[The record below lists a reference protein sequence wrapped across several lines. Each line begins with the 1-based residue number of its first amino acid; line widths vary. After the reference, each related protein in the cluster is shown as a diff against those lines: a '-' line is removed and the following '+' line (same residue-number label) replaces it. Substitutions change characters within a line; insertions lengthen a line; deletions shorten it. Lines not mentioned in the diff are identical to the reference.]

1 MSAMHGRGAER
12 LLGVAGSPHL
22 LLVEDDPGDAFLFEE
37 LLTEA
42 QPGVRITV
50 AATLAEALDALR
62 PEIQCVIVDLALPDA
77 RGLDALRQVRGHAP
91 DTAVLVLTGLADAH
105 VGVEA
110 VAAGAQDYLVKQDVD
125 GALLTRA
132 ISYAIERK
140 RADESERQLVEARA
154 LSRENAR
161 LERGLLPVP
170 ILTDTT
176 LRHHTRYRP
185 GAPAD
190 AGGTAPAGGR
200 AGPASG
206 RPGRGRALLGGDFH
220 DTVETADGAV
230 HVVIGDVSG
239 HGADEASL
247 GVRLRMAWR
256 TLVLA
261 GHTGERLLDTLDAV
275 LQHERW
281 GEEIFTTVC
290 TLTIAPD
297 RRTAR
302 LHRAGHPPPLI
313 FGPGGVRAVPDEPR
327 GPALG
332 LIPGVAWPAL
342 DLELGDS
349 WGLLLYTDGLI
360 EGFAGADGEHLDL
373 SGLLELATAA
383 HDDGKRGETLVDG
396 LIAEAERLNGDALT
410 DDLAVLLLS
419 RGDG

>member
-1 MSAMHGRGAER
+1 MNSRGAER

-37 LLTEA
+37 LLAEA

-50 AATLAEALDALR
+50 ATTLAEAVAALR
-62 PEIQCVIVDLALPDA
+62 SDIQCVIVDLSLPDA
-77 RGLDALRQVRGHAP
+77 QGLDALHQVRAHAP
-91 DTAVLVLTGLADAH
+91 ATAVLVLTGLADAH
-105 VGVEA
+105 VGVAA
-110 VAAGAQDYLVKQDVD
+110 VAAGAQDYLVKQDMD
-125 GALLTRA
+125 SALLTRA

-170 ILTDTT
+170 ILHDAT

-185 GAPAD
+185 GRD
-190 AGGTAPAGGR
+190 
-200 AGPASG
+200 
-206 RPGRGRALLGGDFH
+206 RALLGGDFH
-220 DTVETADGAV
+220 DTVQTADGAV

-261 GHTGERLLDTLDAV
+261 GHAGPRLLDTLDAV
-275 LQHERW
+275 LEHERW
-281 GEEIFTTVC
+281 AEEIFTTVC

-297 RRTAR
+297 RRSAR
-302 LHRAGHPPPLI
+302 MYRAGHPRPLL
-313 FGPGGVRAVPDEPR
+313 FGPGRVAAVPDDAC

-332 LIPGVAWPAL
+332 LIPGVEWPAF
-342 DLELGDS
+342 DFELGDS
-349 WGLLLYTDGLI
+349 WTLLLYTDGLI
-360 EGFAGADGEHLDL
+360 EGHDGDGYLDL
-373 SGLLELATAA
+373 SGLVELAALA
-383 HDDGKRGETLVDG
+383 HGGGQRGDVLVDG
-396 LIAEAERLNGDALT
+396 LIAEAERLNGDVLS

>member
-1 MSAMHGRGAER
+1 MAALHSRGAER

-37 LLTEA
+37 LLAEA

-50 AATLAEALDALR
+50 ATTLREALDALR
-62 PEIQCVIVDLALPDA
+62 PEIQCVIVDLSLPDA
-77 RGLDALRQVRGHAP
+77 QGLDALHQVRSHAP
-91 DTAVLVLTGLADAH
+91 TTAVLVLTGLADAH

-132 ISYAIERK
+132 ISYAIERQ

-170 ILTDTT
+170 ILRDRT

-185 GAPAD
+185 GRD
-190 AGGTAPAGGR
+190 
-200 AGPASG
+200 
-206 RPGRGRALLGGDFH
+206 RALLGGDFH
-220 DTVETADGAV
+220 DTVETEDGTV
-230 HVVIGDVSG
+230 HAVIGDVSG

-261 GHTGERLLDTLDAV
+261 GTTGTALLDTLDAV

-281 GEEIFTTVC
+281 AEEIFTTVC
-290 TLTIAPD
+290 MLTIAPD
-297 RRTAR
+297 RRSAR
-302 LHRAGHPPPLI
+302 LYRAGHPPPLF
-313 FGPGGVRAVPDEPR
+313 FGPDGVEVVPEEPY

-332 LIPGVAWPAL
+332 LIPGAGWPAL
-342 DLELGDS
+342 ELDLGDA
-349 WGLLLYTDGLI
+349 WTLLLYTDGLI
-360 EGFAGADGEHLDL
+360 EGHDGDGYLDL
-373 SGLLELATAA
+373 SGLVELATAA
-383 HDDGKRGETLVDG
+383 HGDGQRGDVLIDG
-396 LIAEAERLNGDALT
+396 LIAEAERLNGDVLS

-419 RGDG
+419 RGDDR

>member
-1 MSAMHGRGAER
+1 MTAMHSRGAER

-50 AATLAEALDALR
+50 ATTLAEALDALR
-62 PEIQCVIVDLALPDA
+62 PDIQCIIVDLSLPDA
-77 RGLDALRQVRGHAP
+77 DGLDALHQMHAHAP
-91 DTAVLVLTGLADAH
+91 SIAVLVLTGLADAH

-170 ILTDTT
+170 ILRDTT

-185 GAPAD
+185 GRD
-190 AGGTAPAGGR
+190 
-200 AGPASG
+200 
-206 RPGRGRALLGGDFH
+206 RALLGGDFH
-220 DTVETADGAV
+220 DTVETGDGAV
-230 HVVIGDVSG
+230 HAVIGDVSG

-261 GHTGERLLDTLDAV
+261 GHTGPQVLDTLDAV

-281 GEEIFTTVC
+281 GDEIFTTVC
-290 TLTIAPD
+290 MVTIAPD
-297 RRTAR
+297 RRSAR
-302 LHRAGHPPPLI
+302 LHRAGHPRPLF
-313 FGPGGVRAVPDEPR
+313 FGPDGVEAVPDEPR

-332 LIPGVAWPAL
+332 LIPGVEWPAF

-349 WGLLLYTDGLI
+349 WGLMLYTDGLI
-360 EGFAGADGEHLDL
+360 EGYDGGGYLDL
-373 SGLLELATAA
+373 SGLVELAKIA
-383 HDDGKRGETLVDG
+383 HGDGQRGDVLVDG
-396 LIAEAERLNGDALT
+396 LIAEAERRNGDVLS
-410 DDLAVLLLS
+410 DDLAVLMLS
-419 RGDG
+419 RGGG

>member
-1 MSAMHGRGAER
+1 MAAMHSRGAER

-42 QPGVRITV
+42 QPGLRITV
-50 AATLAEALDALR
+50 ATTLREALDALR
-62 PEIQCVIVDLALPDA
+62 PDIQCVIVDLSLPDA
-77 RGLDALRQVRGHAP
+77 QGLDALHQVRTHAP
-91 DTAVLVLTGLADAH
+91 ATAVLVLTGLADAH
-105 VGVEA
+105 VGVAA

-170 ILTDTT
+170 ILRDGTF
-176 LRHHTRYRP
+176 RHHTRYRP
-185 GAPAD
+185 GRD
-190 AGGTAPAGGR
+190 
-200 AGPASG
+200 
-206 RPGRGRALLGGDFH
+206 RALLGGDFH

-261 GHTGERLLDTLDAV
+261 GHTGPRLLDTLDAV

-281 GEEIFTTVC
+281 AEEIFTTLC
-290 TLTIAPD
+290 MLTIAPD
-297 RRTAR
+297 RRGAR
-302 LHRAGHPPPLI
+302 MYRAGHPPPLL
-313 FGPGGVRAVPDEPR
+313 FAPGGVTAVPDEPC

-332 LIPGVAWPAL
+332 LIPGVEWPAL
-342 DLELGDS
+342 DLDLGGS
-349 WGLLLYTDGLI
+349 WALLLYTDGLI
-360 EGFAGADGEHLDL
+360 EGHDGDGYLDL
-373 SGLLELATAA
+373 SGLVELAKRA
-383 HDDGKRGETLVDG
+383 HGEGQRGDVLIDG
-396 LIAEAERLNGDALT
+396 LIAEAERLNGDVLS

-419 RGDG
+419 RGDA

>member
-1 MSAMHGRGAER
+1 MAAMHSRGAER

-42 QPGVRITV
+42 QPGLRITV
-50 AATLAEALDALR
+50 ATTLREALDALR
-62 PEIQCVIVDLALPDA
+62 PEIQCVIVDLSLPDA
-77 RGLDALRQVRGHAP
+77 QGLDALHQVRTHAP
-91 DTAVLVLTGLADAH
+91 ATAVLVLTGLADAH
-105 VGVEA
+105 VGVAA

-170 ILTDTT
+170 ILHDGT

-185 GAPAD
+185 GRD
-190 AGGTAPAGGR
+190 
-200 AGPASG
+200 
-206 RPGRGRALLGGDFH
+206 RALLGGDFH

-261 GHTGERLLDTLDAV
+261 GHTGPRLLDTLDAV

-281 GEEIFTTVC
+281 AEEIFTTLC
-290 TLTIAPD
+290 MLTIAPD
-297 RRTAR
+297 RRAAR
-302 LHRAGHPPPLI
+302 VYRAGHPPPLL
-313 FGPGGVRAVPDEPR
+313 FGPGGVAAVPDEPR

-332 LIPGVAWPAL
+332 LIPGVEWPAL
-342 DLELGDS
+342 DLDLGES
-349 WGLLLYTDGLI
+349 WTLLLYTDGLI
-360 EGFAGADGEHLDL
+360 EGHDGDGYLDL
-373 SGLLELATAA
+373 SGLVELAKLA
-383 HDDGKRGETLVDG
+383 HAEGQRGDVLIDG
-396 LIAEAERLNGDALT
+396 LIAEAERLNGDVLS

>member
-1 MSAMHGRGAER
+1 MHSRGAER

-37 LLTEA
+37 LLAEA
-42 QPGVRITV
+42 QPGLRITV
-50 AATLAEALDALR
+50 ATTLREALDALR
-62 PEIQCVIVDLALPDA
+62 PEIQCVIVDLSLPDA
-77 RGLDALRQVRGHAP
+77 QGLDALHQVRTHAP
-91 DTAVLVLTGLADAH
+91 TTAVLVLTGLDDAH

-132 ISYAIERK
+132 ISYAIERQ
-140 RADESERQLVEARA
+140 RADETERQLVEARA

-170 ILTDTT
+170 ILHDGT

-185 GAPAD
+185 GRD
-190 AGGTAPAGGR
+190 
-200 AGPASG
+200 
-206 RPGRGRALLGGDFH
+206 RALLGGDFH
-220 DTVETADGAV
+220 DTVETTDGAV

-261 GHTGERLLDTLDAV
+261 GHAGPLLLDTLDAV

-281 GEEIFTTVC
+281 AEEIFTTVC
-290 TLTIAPD
+290 MLTIAPD
-297 RRTAR
+297 RRSAR
-302 LHRAGHPPPLI
+302 LYRAGHPAPLF
-313 FGPGGVRAVPDEPR
+313 FGPGGVAAVPDEPR

-332 LIPGVAWPAL
+332 LIPGVEWPAL
-342 DLELGDS
+342 DLELGES
-349 WGLLLYTDGLI
+349 WTLLLYTDGLI
-360 EGFAGADGEHLDL
+360 EGHDGDGYLDL
-373 SGLLELATAA
+373 SGLVELAKIA
-383 HDDGKRGETLVDG
+383 HGEGQRGDVLIDG
-396 LIAEAERLNGDALT
+396 LIAEAERLNGDVLS

>member
-1 MSAMHGRGAER
+1 MTAMHSRGAER

-37 LLTEA
+37 LLAEA

-50 AATLAEALDALR
+50 ATTLAEAIDALR
-62 PEIQCVIVDLALPDA
+62 PDIQCVIVDLSLPDA
-77 RGLDALRQVRGHAP
+77 QNLDALHQMHAHAP
-91 DTAVLVLTGLADAH
+91 SIAVLVLTGLADAH

-125 GALLTRA
+125 GALLSRA

-170 ILTDTT
+170 ILNDPT
-176 LRHHTRYRP
+176 LRHHARYRP
-185 GAPAD
+185 G
-190 AGGTAPAGGR
+190 R
-200 AGPASG
+200 A
-206 RPGRGRALLGGDFH
+206 RALLGGDFH
-220 DTVETADGAV
+220 DTVETADGTV

-261 GHTGERLLDTLDAV
+261 GHTGPRLLDTLDAV

-281 GEEIFTTVC
+281 AEEIFTTACMV
-290 TLTIAPD
+290 TIAPD
-297 RRTAR
+297 RRSAR
-302 LHRAGHPPPLI
+302 MHRAGHPRPLL
-313 FGPGGVRAVPDEPR
+313 FRAGRVEAVPDEPR

-332 LIPGVAWPAL
+332 LIPGVEWPAIDL
-342 DLELGDS
+342 DLGDS

-360 EGFAGADGEHLDL
+360 EGYAGHAGGYLDL
-373 SGLLELATAA
+373 SGLVELTKHAYM
-383 HDDGKRGETLVDG
+383 GGQRGDELIDG
-396 LIAEAERLNGDALT
+396 LIAEAERLNGDVLS

>member
-1 MSAMHGRGAER
+1 MAAMHSRGAER

-37 LLTEA
+37 LLAEA
-42 QPGVRITV
+42 QPGIRITV
-50 AATLAEALDALR
+50 ATTLREALDALR
-62 PEIQCVIVDLALPDA
+62 PEIQCVIVDLSLPDA
-77 RGLDALRQVRGHAP
+77 QGLDALHQVRTHAP
-91 DTAVLVLTGLADAH
+91 ATAVLVLTGLADAH
-105 VGVEA
+105 VGVAA

-170 ILTDTT
+170 ILHDGT

-185 GAPAD
+185 GRD
-190 AGGTAPAGGR
+190 
-200 AGPASG
+200 
-206 RPGRGRALLGGDFH
+206 RALLGGDFH

-261 GHTGERLLDTLDAV
+261 GHTGPRLLDTLDAV

-281 GEEIFTTVC
+281 AEEIFTTLC
-290 TLTIAPD
+290 MLTIAPD
-297 RRTAR
+297 RRGAR
-302 LHRAGHPPPLI
+302 VYRAGHPPPLL
-313 FGPGGVRAVPDEPR
+313 FGPGGVATVPDEPR

-332 LIPGVAWPAL
+332 LIPGVEWPAL
-342 DLELGDS
+342 DLELGES
-349 WGLLLYTDGLI
+349 WTFLLYTDGLI
-360 EGFAGADGEHLDL
+360 EGHDGDGYLDL
-373 SGLLELATAA
+373 SGLVELAKLA
-383 HDDGKRGETLVDG
+383 HGEGQRGDVLIDG
-396 LIAEAERLNGDALT
+396 LIAEAERLNGGVLS

-419 RGDG
+419 RGDD

>member
-1 MSAMHGRGAER
+1 MTAMHSRGAER

-22 LLVEDDPGDAFLFEE
+22 LLVEDDPGDALLFEE
-37 LLTEA
+37 LLAEA

-50 AATLAEALDALR
+50 ATTLGEALAALR
-62 PEIQCVIVDLALPDA
+62 PEIQCVIVDLSLPDA
-77 RGLDALRQVRGHAP
+77 RGLDALRRMRSHAP
-91 DTAVLVLTGLADAH
+91 ATAVLVLTGLADAH
-105 VGVEA
+105 VGVQA

-170 ILTDTT
+170 ILRDAT
-176 LRHHTRYRP
+176 LRHHARYRP
-185 GAPAD
+185 G
-190 AGGTAPAGGR
+190 R
-200 AGPASG
+200 Y
-206 RPGRGRALLGGDFH
+206 RALLGGDFH

-261 GHTGERLLDTLDAV
+261 GHTGERLLGTLDAV
-275 LQHERW
+275 HQHERW

-290 TLTIAPD
+290 MLTIAPD

-302 LHRAGHPPPLI
+302 LHRAGHPRPLL
-313 FGPGGVRAVPDEPR
+313 FGPSGVEPVPDEPR

-332 LIPGVAWPAL
+332 LIPGVDWPAVDL
-342 DLELGDS
+342 DLGDS

-360 EGFAGADGEHLDL
+360 EGRVPDGEYLDL
-373 SGLLELATAA
+373 SGLIELARRA
-383 HDDGKRGETLVDG
+383 HREGRRGEPLVDG
-396 LIAEAERLNGDALT
+396 LIAEAERLNGDVLS

>member
-1 MSAMHGRGAER
+1 MHSRGAER

-37 LLTEA
+37 LLAEA

-50 AATLAEALDALR
+50 ATTLAEALDALR
-62 PEIQCVIVDLALPDA
+62 FDIQCVIVDLSLPDA
-77 RGLDALRQVRGHAP
+77 QGLDALHQMHAHAP
-91 DTAVLVLTGLADAH
+91 SIAVLVLTGLADAH

-170 ILTDTT
+170 ILNDTT

-185 GAPAD
+185 GRD
-190 AGGTAPAGGR
+190 
-200 AGPASG
+200 
-206 RPGRGRALLGGDFH
+206 RALLGGDFH
-220 DTVETADGAV
+220 DTVETEDGTV

-261 GHTGERLLDTLDAV
+261 GHTGPRLLDTLDAV

-290 TLTIAPD
+290 TVTIAPD
-297 RRTAR
+297 RRSAR
-302 LHRAGHPPPLI
+302 MHRAGHPRPLF
-313 FGPGGVRAVPDEPR
+313 FGPDGVEAVPDEPR

-332 LIPGVAWPAL
+332 LIPGVDWPAI

-360 EGFAGADGEHLDL
+360 EGYAGEAGGYLDL
-373 SGLLELATAA
+373 SGLMELTKIAYR
-383 HDDGKRGETLVDG
+383 DGRRGDVLIDG
-396 LIAEAERLNGDALT
+396 LIAEAERLNGDVLS

-419 RGDG
+419 QGDG

>member
-1 MSAMHGRGAER
+1 
-12 LLGVAGSPHL
+12 VAGSPHL

-42 QPGVRITV
+42 QPGLRITV
-50 AATLAEALDALR
+50 ATTLREALDALR
-62 PEIQCVIVDLALPDA
+62 PDIQCVIVDLSLPDA
-77 RGLDALRQVRGHAP
+77 QGLDALHQVRTHAP
-91 DTAVLVLTGLADAH
+91 ATAVLVLTGLADAH
-105 VGVEA
+105 VGVAA

-170 ILTDTT
+170 ILRDGTF
-176 LRHHTRYRP
+176 RHHTRYRP
-185 GAPAD
+185 GRD
-190 AGGTAPAGGR
+190 
-200 AGPASG
+200 
-206 RPGRGRALLGGDFH
+206 RALLGGDFH

-261 GHTGERLLDTLDAV
+261 GHTGPRLLGTLDAV

-281 GEEIFTTVC
+281 AEEIFTTLC
-290 TLTIAPD
+290 MLTIAPD
-297 RRTAR
+297 RRSAR
-302 LHRAGHPPPLI
+302 VYRAGHPPPLL
-313 FGPGGVRAVPDEPR
+313 FGPDGVAAVPDEPR

-332 LIPGVAWPAL
+332 LIPGVDWPAL
-342 DLELGDS
+342 DLDLGES
-349 WGLLLYTDGLI
+349 WTLLLYTDGLI
-360 EGFAGADGEHLDL
+360 EGHDGDGYLDL
-373 SGLLELATAA
+373 SGLVELAKLA
-383 HDDGKRGETLVDG
+383 HGGGHRGDVLIDG
-396 LIAEAERLNGDALT
+396 LIAEAERLNGDVLS

-419 RGDG
+419 RGDEG

>member
-1 MSAMHGRGAER
+1 MTAMHSRGAER

-50 AATLAEALDALR
+50 ATTLAEALDALR
-62 PEIQCVIVDLALPDA
+62 HDIQCIIVDLSLPDA
-77 RGLDALRQVRGHAP
+77 DGLDALHQMHAHAP
-91 DTAVLVLTGLADAH
+91 SIAVLVLTGLADAH

-170 ILTDTT
+170 ILRDTT

-185 GAPAD
+185 GRD
-190 AGGTAPAGGR
+190 
-200 AGPASG
+200 
-206 RPGRGRALLGGDFH
+206 RALLGGDFH
-220 DTVETADGAV
+220 DTVETGDGAV
-230 HVVIGDVSG
+230 HAVIGDVSG

-261 GHTGERLLDTLDAV
+261 GHTGPQVLDTLDAV

-290 TLTIAPD
+290 MVTIAPD
-297 RRTAR
+297 RRSAR
-302 LHRAGHPPPLI
+302 LHRAGHPRPLF
-313 FGPGGVRAVPDEPR
+313 FGPDGVEAVPDEPR

-332 LIPGVAWPAL
+332 LIPGVEWPAF

-349 WGLLLYTDGLI
+349 WGLMLYTDGLI
-360 EGFAGADGEHLDL
+360 EGYDGGGYLDL
-373 SGLLELATAA
+373 SGLVELAKIA
-383 HDDGKRGETLVDG
+383 HGDGQRGDVLVDG
-396 LIAEAERLNGDALT
+396 LIAEAERRNGDVLS
-410 DDLAVLLLS
+410 DDLAVLMLS
-419 RGDG
+419 RGGG